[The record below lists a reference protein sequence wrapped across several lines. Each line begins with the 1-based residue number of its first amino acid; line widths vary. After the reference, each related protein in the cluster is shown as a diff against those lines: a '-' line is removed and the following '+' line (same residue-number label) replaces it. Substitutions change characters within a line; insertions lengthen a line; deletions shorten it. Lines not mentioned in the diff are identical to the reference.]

1 MKYLFLKNVE
11 EKNVINTKVWVPKLN
26 FENMKELLIHEKG
39 NLNVRKEGEMTTN
52 DRSEL
57 VMAETYEG
65 SENTMTII
73 HHYQIKFICTF
84 RDIHLYPFDEEIC
97 NMDVLYGGAAPGL
110 VDLIPRRFFFQI

>member
-1 MKYLFLKNVE
+1 M
-11 EKNVINTKVWVPKLN
+11 INTKVWVPKLN

-110 VDLIPRRFFFQI
+110 VDLIPRRFYFCKFKISGLK